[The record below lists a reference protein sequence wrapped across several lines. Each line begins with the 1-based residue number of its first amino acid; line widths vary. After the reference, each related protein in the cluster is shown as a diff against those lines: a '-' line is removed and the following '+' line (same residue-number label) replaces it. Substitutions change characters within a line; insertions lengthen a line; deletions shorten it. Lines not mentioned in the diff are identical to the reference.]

1 MTAGAAGRIGIL
13 WRGDRDA
20 RASAT
25 ASNSR
30 LRRVFEA
37 LAARDIAAET
47 AVFDDELVDGV
58 RAQLLGLD
66 GVLVW
71 VDPVM
76 GERDRTV
83 LDALLREVADRGVW
97 VSAHPDVI
105 LKIGTKDV
113 LVLARGL
120 LCGSD
125 TVVYRTMAQ
134 FESEF
139 PPRLRASGPR
149 VLKQHRGNAGIGVWK
164 VQLATSPSADAD
176 GDLVEVQD
184 AHPRGIDVET
194 MQLAEFML
202 RCERYFTGGGG
213 LIDQPFQPRIADGL
227 VRCYLARKDVIGF
240 STQAPDPA
248 HAGSDRIF
256 GLPAKKVMYAAD
268 EPRFARLKASMES
281 EWLSAMQRLAGVDD
295 AELPML
301 WDADFLYGARDALG
315 DDTYVLCEINVSSVF
330 PFPEQVP
337 ERLARAVA
345 DRLGRGT
352 SRVGE

>member
-1 MTAGAAGRIGIL
+1 MTAGAAGRVGIL

-20 RASAT
+20 RVSAT

-30 LRRVFEA
+30 LRPVFEA
-37 LAARDIAAET
+37 LAARGIAAEPV
-47 AVFDDELVDGV
+47 VFDDPLVDEV
-58 RAQLLGLD
+58 RAQLLALD

-76 GERDRTV
+76 GERDRSV

-113 LVLARGL
+113 LVLTREL
-120 LCGSD
+120 SCGSE
-125 TVVYRTMAQ
+125 TSAYRTMAQ
-134 FESEF
+134 FEAEF
-139 PPRLRASGPR
+139 PPRLRESGPR

-164 VQLATSPSADAD
+164 VQLAAGAAD
-176 GDLVEVQD
+176 GGIVEVQD

-194 MQLAEFML
+194 MPLAEFMR
-202 RCERYFTGGGG
+202 RCRGYFAGGGC
-213 LIDQPFQPRIADGL
+213 LVDQPFQPRIAEGL
-227 VRCYLARKDVIGF
+227 VRCYLVRNQVAGF
-240 STQAPDPA
+240 STQGPDPA

-256 GLPAKKVMYAAD
+256 GLPAKKTMYTAD
-268 EPRFARLKASMES
+268 EPRFAHLRASLET
-281 EWLSAMQRLAGVDD
+281 EWLPSLQRLADVDD

-301 WDADFLYGARDALG
+301 WDADFLYGPRDARG
-315 DDTYVLCEINVSSVF
+315 DTYVLCEINVSSVF

-337 ERLARAVA
+337 ERLARAVSQ
-345 DRLGRGT
+345 RLTR
-352 SRVGE
+352 

>member
-1 MTAGAAGRIGIL
+1 MTASASGRIGIL
-13 WRGDRDA
+13 WRGDREA

-25 ASNSR
+25 AANNR
-30 LRRVFEA
+30 LRPVFEA
-37 LAARDIAAET
+37 LAAIDIAAEPV
-47 AVFDDELVDGV
+47 VFDDELVDDV
-58 RAQLLGLD
+58 RRQLLSLD

-83 LDALLREVADRGVW
+83 LDGLLREVADRGVW

-113 LVLARGL
+113 LVLAREL
-120 LCGSD
+120 SCGSD
-125 TVVYRTMAQ
+125 TTVYRTMAQ
-134 FESEF
+134 IESEF
-139 PPRLRASGPR
+139 PRRLRAGGPR

-164 VQLATSPSADAD
+164 VQLAAGAAAG
-176 GDLVEVQD
+176 GDVVEVQD

-194 MQLAEFML
+194 MPLAEFVR
-202 RCERYFTGGGG
+202 RCERYFADGGC
-213 LIDQPFQPRIADGL
+213 LVDQPFQPRIADGL
-227 VRCYLARKDVIGF
+227 VRCYFARKDVIGF

-256 GLPAKKVMYAAD
+256 GLPAKKTMYAAD

-281 EWLSAMQRLAGVDD
+281 EWLPAIQRLANVDD
-295 AELPML
+295 GELPML
-301 WDADFLYGARDALG
+301 WDADFLYGPRDARG

-337 ERLARAVA
+337 KRLARAVSE
-345 DRLGRGT
+345 RLAR
-352 SRVGE
+352 